1 MKKSILSVLALA
13 GNKSAAVDLA
23 ARDLH
28 AAIFHLCHAG
38 QATPLSD
45 TLAALPNRG
54 KSAKIR
60 AVVSD
65 YWQAAAAYRQAV
77 KLDGK
82 LDKSGRFVGL
92 QADNIPFSLGNI
104 AADLSEAVAVVKKEK
119 AEKAETPATEQTQ
132 PEAVAS
138 VASLEDRLSESEA
151 FREDLQAELDKARAV
166 IESQRL
172 ELIQAYTRIG
182 ELEAAIEASGLE
194 IIQLAA

>member
-23 ARDLH
+23 AKDLH
-28 AAIFHLCHAG
+28 AAVFHLCHAG

-65 YWQAAAAYRQAV
+65 YWQAASAYRAAV
-77 KLDGK
+77 KADGK

-92 QADNIPFSLGNI
+92 QADNIPFAVGNI
-104 AADLSEAVAVVKKEK
+104 AADLTEAVAVVKKEK
-119 AEKAETPATEQTQ
+119 AEKVETPAPTD
-132 PEAVAS
+132 EAGDTGGTISEVATLQND
-138 VASLEDRLSESEA
+138 VES
-151 FREDLQAELDKARAV
+151 LQAELDKANAL
-166 IESQRL
+166 IESQRA
-172 ELIQAYTRIG
+172 ELIQAYEKIAA
-182 ELEAAIEASGLE
+182 LESAIESAGFDIVE
-194 IIQLAA
+194 ELAA

>member
-13 GNKSAAVDLA
+13 GDKSAAVSIA
-23 ARDLH
+23 AKDLH

-65 YWQAAAAYRQAV
+65 YWQAASAYRAAV
-77 KLDGK
+77 KADGK

-92 QADNIPFSLGNI
+92 QADNIPFALADI

-119 AEKAETPATEQTQ
+119 AAKPEAVPSPE

-138 VASLEDRLSESEA
+138 VASLEDQLSEYEGK
-151 FREDLQAELDKARAV
+151 REDTQAQLEQARAI

-172 ELIQAYTRIG
+172 ELIQAYARIS
-182 ELEAAIEASGLE
+182 ELESAIEDAGFNVVA
-194 IIQLAA
+194 LAA